1 MKSALELALERA
13 NETVGGEEN
22 IKLSNEQKVAI
33 DQIRKLYEAKWAEKE
48 LEINGVG
55 YRAAIQGG
63 LLKLSLGYSE
73 LNYKDIITLKE
84 KKSLQSVTLKLKKC
98 ANSRSNRAF
107 DIYHCIGG

>member
-48 LEINGVG
+48 LEINAQITKLENENPEGLAEA
-55 YRAAIQGG
+55 RA
-63 LLKLSLGYSE
+63 E
-73 LNYKDIITLKE
+73 LQRHNNDGT
-84 KKSLQSVTLKLKKC
+84 
-98 ANSRSNRAF
+98 
-107 DIYHCIGG
+107 